1 MNTSITQNI
10 LSTISS
16 LVGKENLFT
25 SREDAITYSYDGT
38 PLHSQLPEAIVR
50 PRTKEQIGE
59 LLKLANTEHFSIV
72 PRGAGTGL
80 SGGSIPVPNCIILD
94 MSQWNKILEI
104 DQENLTAW
112 VEPGVITS
120 QLHEAVEK
128 IGLFYPPDPG
138 SMNICTIGGNVAE
151 NSGGLRGL
159 KYGVTKNYVM
169 GLEVVLPSG
178 EIILCGGK
186 AVKDVAGYNLKD
198 LFIGSEGTLGIF
210 TKILLKLIPK
220 PETSKTMLAY
230 FNTQADAGRTVS
242 AIISKKIIPCTVEF
256 LDNTTIRCVEEFA
269 HIGLPTNINSLLLLE
284 VDGHPAVV
292 EDEAAKVVECCKQN
306 NATEVITAQTVEEA
320 MKLKTARRSAFSAL
334 ARTRPTTI
342 LEDITVPRSEIATML
357 EKIAEISKKYNVT
370 IGTFG
375 HAGDGNLHPTCLTD
389 ERNQDEIARAEKA
402 YEEIFIEA
410 VKLGGTITGEHGTG
424 LAKKNF
430 LHLVTGYTAIETM
443 RTIKKA
449 LDPNNIL
456 NPGKVFDV

>member
-1 MNTSITQNI
+1 M
-10 LSTISS
+10 ISS
-16 LVGKENLFT
+16 ATLQRIASIVGKENLFT
-25 SREDAITYSYDGT
+25 SQEDKITYSYDGT
-38 PLHSQLPEAIVR
+38 PLYAQLPEAIAR
-50 PRTKEQIGE
+50 PNTKEQISE
-59 LLKLANTEHFSIV
+59 ILKLANQEKFSIV
-72 PRGAGTGL
+72 PRGAGSGL
-80 SGGSIPVPNCIILD
+80 SGGSIPVPNCIVID

-104 DQENLTAW
+104 DAENLTAW

-120 QLHEAVEK
+120 QLHTAVEQL
-128 IGLFYPPDPG
+128 GLFYPPDPG

-169 GLEVVLPSG
+169 GLEVVLPDG

-186 AVKDVAGYNLKD
+186 TVKDVAGYNLKD
-198 LFIGSEGTLGIF
+198 FFIGSEGTLGIF

-220 PETSKTMLAY
+220 PQSSKTMMAY
-230 FNTQADAGRTVS
+230 FNTQSDAGKTVS
-242 AIISKKIIPCTVEF
+242 AIISQKIIPCTVEF
-256 LDNTTIRCVEEFA
+256 LDKTTIQCVEDFA
-269 HIGLPTNINSLLLLE
+269 KIGLPTNIESLLLLE

-292 EDEAAKVVECCKQN
+292 EEEAQKIVECCKKN
-306 NATEVITAQTVEEA
+306 NAIEVKIAQSVDEA

-334 ARTRPTTI
+334 ARVRPTTI
-342 LEDITVPRSEIATML
+342 LEDITVPRSEIAVML
-357 EKIAEISKKYNVT
+357 EKIQAISKKYNVM

-389 ERNQDEIARAEKA
+389 ERNHEEMERAEKA

-424 LAKKNF
+424 IAKKKF
-430 LHLVTGYTAIETM
+430 LHLVTGYTAINTM

-449 LDPNNIL
+449 LDPNNVL

>member
-1 MNTSITQNI
+1 MIPVSI
-10 LSTISS
+10 LSSIADI
-16 LVGKENLFT
+16 VGKDNYF
-25 SREDAITYSYDGT
+25 SSAEDKITYAYDGT
-38 PLHSQLPEAIVR
+38 PLLSSLPDAIVR
-50 PRTKEQIGE
+50 PTSKEQIAQIVR
-59 LLKLANTEHFSIV
+59 LANEKKFHIV

-80 SGGSIPVPNCIILD
+80 SGGSIPVNDCIVVD
-94 MSQWNKILEI
+94 MSRWNRILEI
-104 DQENLTAW
+104 DTENLTAW

-120 QLHEAVEK
+120 QLHQEVEK
-128 IGLFYPPDPG
+128 LGLFYPPDPG

-169 GLEVVLPSG
+169 GMEVVLPSG
-178 EIILCGGK
+178 EIIQCGGK
-186 AVKDVAGYNLKD
+186 TVKDVAGYNLKD
-198 LFIGSEGTLGIF
+198 FFIGSEGTLGIF
-210 TKILLKLIPK
+210 TKLLLKLIPK
-220 PETSKTMLAY
+220 PETSKTMVAY

-242 AIISKKIIPCTVEF
+242 AIIAKKIIPCTVEF
-256 LDNTTIRCVEEFA
+256 LDKTTIRCVEDFA
-269 HIGLPTNINSLLLLE
+269 KIGLPTNIECLLLLE

-292 EDEAAKVVECCKQN
+292 EEEAVKVVECCKQN
-306 NATEVITAQTVEEA
+306 NATEVIIARTAEEA

-334 ARTRPTTI
+334 ARTKPTTI
-342 LEDITVPRSEIATML
+342 LEDITVPRSEIAVML
-357 EKIAEISKKYNVT
+357 ETIDAISKKYNVL

-389 ERNQDEIARAEKA
+389 ERDHDEIARAEKA

-424 LAKKNF
+424 LAKKKF

-449 LDPNNIL
+449 MDPNNVL
-456 NPGKVFDV
+456 NPGKIFDAA

>member
-1 MNTSITQNI
+1 MITTTI
-10 LSTISS
+10 ISS
-16 LVGKENLFT
+16 LASIVGNENLFT
-25 SREDAITYSYDGT
+25 SIEDKITYSYDGT
-38 PLHSQLPEAIVR
+38 PLHSRLPEAIVR
-50 PRTKEQIGE
+50 PKTKEQISE
-59 LLKLANTEHFSIV
+59 VLKLANREKFAVV
-72 PRGAGTGL
+72 PRGTGTGL
-80 SGGSIPVPNCIILD
+80 SGGSIPVEDCVIVD
-94 MSQWNKILEI
+94 MSQWNRIIEI
-104 DQENLTAW
+104 DPENLTAW

-120 QLHEAVEK
+120 QLHLEVER

-169 GLEVVLPSG
+169 GLEVVLPNG
-178 EIILCGGK
+178 DIISCGGK

-220 PETSKTMLAY
+220 PQTSKTMVAY
-230 FNTQADAGRTVS
+230 FNTQSDAGRTVS
-242 AIISKKIIPCTVEF
+242 SIISQKIIPCTVEF
-256 LDNTTIRCVEEFA
+256 LDKTTIRCVEDFA
-269 HIGLPTNINSLLLLE
+269 KIGLPTDIESLLLLE
-284 VDGHPAVV
+284 VDGHPSVV
-292 EDEAAKVVECCKQN
+292 EEEAQKVVECCKQN
-306 NATEVITAQTVEEA
+306 NAVEVKIAESVEDA

-334 ARTRPTTI
+334 ARSRPTTI
-342 LEDITVPRSEIATML
+342 LEDITVPRSSIATML
-357 EKIAEISKKYNVT
+357 EKIDAISKKYDVL

-389 ERNQDEIARAEKA
+389 ERNHEEIARAEKA

-424 LAKKNF
+424 LAKKKF
-430 LHLVTGYTAIETM
+430 LHLVTGYTAIDTM

-449 LDPNNIL
+449 LDPNNVL
-456 NPGKVFDV
+456 NPGKVFDMH